1 MLDQNNKLT
10 GHDSKK
16 DDCECKSPEGLFM
29 PSRQVSLVVASLMLL
44 SFILFTG
51 AFFWGQKNA
60 IVSFTNKIEQE
71 SFGDQ
76 IYSSLCS
83 LCDSQGDT
91 EDVEGNGDEPPLD
104 ENGKTDAVEQVS
116 DQKIDMHAHVDTQD
130 VSIASST
137 SSQEEF
143 EEASSATPEYYAQ
156 LAGFG
161 TIRAAQHFANRL
173 QKKEVSVIVKKRQS
187 RSSRG
192 RFVSWYQVITEK
204 FHDKGD
210 LEALVK
216 RLEYEEKLND
226 VRMVTC

>member
-1 MLDQNNKLT
+1 M
-10 GHDSKK
+10 KK
-16 DDCECKSPEGLFM
+16 DACECKSSEGLFM
-29 PSRQVSLVVASLMLL
+29 PSRQVGL
-44 SFILFTG
+44 ILAALILAGFVLFAG

-60 IVSFTNKIEQE
+60 ITSFTNKIEQE

-91 EDVEGNGDEPPLD
+91 EESE
-104 ENGKTDAVEQVS
+104 ENSEERADLE
-116 DQKIDMHAHVDTQD
+116 MTQD
-130 VSIASST
+130 EEIKTEAKDEQQVG
-137 SSQEEF
+137 SQEQALDSALQEEEI
-143 EEASSATPEYYAQ
+143 EEASSGVQEFYAQ

-161 TIRAAQHFANRL
+161 TMRAAQHFASRL

-192 RFVSWYQVITEK
+192 RFVSWYQVVTEK
-204 FHDKGD
+204 FNDRGD

-226 VRMVTC
+226 VRIVTC